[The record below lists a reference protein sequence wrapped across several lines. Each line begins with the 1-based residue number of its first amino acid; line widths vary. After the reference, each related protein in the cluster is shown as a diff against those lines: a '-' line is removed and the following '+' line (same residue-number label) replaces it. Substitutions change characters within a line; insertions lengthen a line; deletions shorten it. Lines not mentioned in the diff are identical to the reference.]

1 MRVSTPTSVAPAV
14 SSGSAGTDRQPL
26 RLSLRGLLALYLV
39 VPLALAAWAVDAM
52 FLDHSLRAS
61 LPDKPTDYF
70 LFELVFGWPH
80 IVASTIILT
89 TNGEYLDLYRRRL
102 VVVSAIVI
110 AFFLVGYFTLPY
122 SALFFVAATATII
135 HVLKQQIGIGRGAAR
150 ISSRSYTLWG
160 WSSIGVGVVL
170 YNALF
175 LAELDSYR
183 TELVLLAVILA
194 VPSLVLAVRLH
205 AEIETGLGRLFLW
218 SNTALVVSALAFY
231 AAGYG
236 IFAIA
241 VPRVVHDTTAF
252 AFYVAHDVNKHRA
265 GPRNRLYRV
274 ANAIPGGIYWVT
286 PVLAIATAYLL
297 AQHGDAV
304 FHWLSGNLFADSV
317 PKAVSL
323 GLLGYLGMMHYYYES
338 FTWKTGS
345 PYRAFVPM
353 RA

>member
-1 MRVSTPTSVAPAV
+1 MRVSTPTTVPPVGVSGSVAADAEPV
-14 SSGSAGTDRQPL
+14 

-39 VPLALAAWAVDAM
+39 VPLALTTWAVDAV
-52 FLDHSLRAS
+52 FLDSSLRAQ
-61 LPDKPTDYF
+61 LPDKPTDFF

-80 IVASTIILT
+80 IVASTIILA
-89 TNGEYLDLYRRRL
+89 TNAEYLNLYRRRL
-102 VVVSAIVI
+102 AVVSAVVI

-150 ISSRSYTLWG
+150 VSSRTYTLWG

-175 LAELDSYR
+175 LSELNAYR
-183 TELVLLAVILA
+183 SELVMLAGILA
-194 VPSLVLAVRLH
+194 VPSVVLAVRLH
-205 AEIETGLGRLFLW
+205 RDIATNLGRLFLW

-252 AFYVAHDVNKHRA
+252 AFYIAHDVNKHRR
-265 GPRNRLYRV
+265 GPRNRLYRF
-274 ANAIPGGIYWVT
+274 ANGMPGGTWWVT
-286 PVLAIATAYLL
+286 PALAIATAYVL
-297 AQHGDAV
+297 AQHGDAI
-304 FHWLSGNLFADSV
+304 FHVLSGQVFADSV
-317 PKAVSL
+317 PKAISL

-345 PYRAFVPM
+345 PYREFVPI

>member
-1 MRVSTPTSVAPAV
+1 MRVSSPTIASPVAVTSPVATNV
-14 SSGSAGTDRQPL
+14 APL
-26 RLSLRGLLALYLV
+26 RLSLRGLMLLYLV
-39 VPLALAAWAVDAM
+39 VPLALGVWAVDALL
-52 FLDHSLRAS
+52 LDGALREQ

-89 TNGEYLDLYRRRL
+89 TNVEYLGLYRRRL
-102 VVVSAIVI
+102 MVASGVVI

-122 SALFFVAATATII
+122 SVLFFVAATATII

-150 ISSRSYTLWG
+150 TSSRTYTLWG
-160 WSSIGVGVVL
+160 WASIGVGIVL

-175 LAELDSYR
+175 LSELAAYKSD
-183 TELVLLAVILA
+183 LVRLAGILA
-194 VPSLVLAVRLH
+194 VASLVLAVRLH
-205 AEIETGLGRLFLW
+205 REITTGLGRLFLW

-241 VPRVVHDTTAF
+241 VPRIVHDTTAF
-252 AFYVAHDVNKHRA
+252 AFYVAHDVNKHRTGA
-265 GPRNRLYRV
+265 RNRLYRF
-274 ANAIPGGIYWVT
+274 ANAVPGGTYWIT
-286 PVLAIATAYLL
+286 PALAVGVAYLL
-297 AQHGDAV
+297 EQHGDAL
-304 FHWLSGNLFADSV
+304 FHWLSGSMFSEAM
-317 PKAVSL
+317 PQAVSL
-323 GLLGYLGMMHYYYES
+323 GVLGYLGMMHYYYES

-345 PYRAFVPM
+345 PYRQYVPM